1 MKVQN
6 DENITLK
13 TNGNESVPMNT
24 NEPEAASLETEAPS
38 RAVLRSHETRVRLNV
53 RNLGGGGGTSDYNE
67 LENKPE
73 INGVELIGDQA
84 AAELGLMPWTDL
96 GDVDISLYDWDYWE
110 YLNDKDETGFYKF
123 FEINDEFD
131 YFVRVERA
139 GDCCSQYIWLT
150 EEGPNSIYTRYG
162 RWDGD
167 GWDWYEYSTLPNM
180 VTISNGYYSKYQ
192 TDQLL
197 NGKVDND
204 TLGNYYTDV
213 QVDDILE
220 NNYYTMDQVD
230 ELLDG
235 FAPNNMIATTWAN
248 LVELRDND
256 ELQAGSFYRITDYN
270 FVTSKLGIQSGNHQF
285 DIIVLAISESMLSE
299 TAYAARHAGD
309 HYFEREVTTGGI
321 EWLYTLFVD
330 SYADNYGDEPVD
342 HADDLHGTDVFCAYD
357 YDINPMSGDEVPVLF
372 KTDAE
377 EYDFDD
383 PDYDDMFFYSGVYDL
398 DGDDYDMWAKYEYDY
413 DLDDL
418 VFREQYA
425 LTPVVVED
433 DILTVSPVPETKTVP
448 VNMNAWELK
457 YCLDNDKE
465 LFAWADTNGKGV
477 VYYMKDEFGNEAPYD
492 FKNVMYQ
499 RRYISAVNYSYLN
512 PFRTKYLGEQSYSY
526 ITTTSST
533 KYWYTFSNED
543 GTDGSLFGDASYNN
557 IEAFIVDGQKQLN
570 DIVALLSSNNKFL
583 NGCNTMTIQGAKNT
597 FDGCYN
603 VLISCGSS
611 YFNGVRASTLV
622 GMSSVTF
629 NGGYNFRGAGC
640 GTSTFTS
647 CWDVDLGNNLSS
659 SEFGGGCNGITVGN
673 YCQRITLGAGCSNI
687 TFGQYCMNLSVG
699 IACANIT
706 LTNYYRFIT
715 IEDDCSAV
723 TLNTTGGSTS
733 NYVQYITVCKGVKNI
748 AVQPTRKLLYET
760 IYYKTGR
767 VETAV

>member
-13 TNGNESVPMNT
+13 PNGSAAVQMDT
-24 NEPEAASLETEAPS
+24 NEPEAASLETETPS
-38 RAVLRSHETRVRLNV
+38 RAVLRSHETNVRLSV
-53 RNLGGGGGTSDYNE
+53 RELGGGGGTSDYEE

-73 INGVELIGDQA
+73 INGVELIGDKTA
-84 AAELGLMPWTDL
+84 NELGLMPLSDL

-110 YLNDKDETGFYKF
+110 YLNDKVETGFYTF
-123 FEINDEFD
+123 HEINDEFD
-131 YFVRVERA
+131 YFVRVEHV
-139 GDCCSQYIWLT
+139 GDCCSQYLWLT
-150 EEGPNSIYTRYG
+150 EEGSSAIYTRYG

-180 VTISNGYYSKYQ
+180 TTISNGYYSKYQ

-220 NNYYTMDQVD
+220 NNYYTSDQVD
-230 ELLDG
+230 DLLSEFVPD
-235 FAPNNMIATTWAN
+235 NMISTTWAD
-248 LVELRDND
+248 LVQLRDNG
-256 ELQAGSFYRITDYN
+256 ELSAGSFYRITDYN

-285 DIIVLAISESMLSE
+285 DIIVLAISDEMLSE
-299 TAYAARHAGD
+299 TAYAARHPGD

-342 HADDLHGTDVFCAYD
+342 HADDIHGTDVFCDYD
-357 YDINPMSGDEVPVLF
+357 YDVSPMTGDVVPVLY
-372 KTDAE
+372 KTDSA

-383 PDYDDMFFYSGVYDL
+383 PDYDDMFFYAGTYDF

-413 DLDDL
+413 DLGEL
-418 VFREQYA
+418 VFRETYA
-425 LTPVVVED
+425 LTPVVVVD
-433 DILTVSPVPETKTVP
+433 DELTVSPIPETKTVP

-465 LFAWADTNGKGV
+465 LFGWADTHGKGV
-477 VYYMKDEFGNEAPYD
+477 IYYMKDEFGNEAPYD
-492 FKNVMYQ
+492 FKNVTFQ
-499 RRYISAVNYSYLN
+499 RRYISAVSTSTLN
-512 PFRTKYLGEQSYSY
+512 AFKTQYWGEPSYSY

-533 KYWYTFSNED
+533 KYWYTFSNAD
-543 GTDGSLFGDASYNN
+543 GTDGSLFGDAAYNV

-570 DIVALLSSNNKFL
+570 DIVALLPSNNKFL
-583 NGCNTMTIQGAKNT
+583 NGCNTLTIQGARNT
-597 FDGCYN
+597 FIGCSN
-603 VLISCGSS
+603 ILITCGSS
-611 YFNGVRASTLV
+611 YFDGVRNSTIASI
-622 GMSSVTF
+622 SSCTF
-629 NGGYNFRGAGC
+629 NGGYGFRGTGC

-647 CWDVDLGNNLSS
+647 CWDIDLGNNLSS

-673 YCQRITLGAGCSNI
+673 YCQRITLGSGCSNI
-687 TFGQYCMNLSVG
+687 TFGMYCMNLSVG

-706 LTNYYRFIT
+706 LGNYYRFIT
-715 IEDDCSAV
+715 IEDDCSGV
-723 TLNTTGGSTS
+723 TLNTAGGNTS
-733 NYVQYITVCKGVKNI
+733 NYVQYVKVCKGVKNI
-748 AVQPTRKLLYET
+748 TQQPTRKLSYEQ

-767 VETAV
+767 TETAV